1 MEGGGGVL
9 GVADHVPSQAGAG
22 HRRRDEAGTCGGDV
36 GGQLHR
42 TIPLEAALQKSFGQ
56 KLRGLFGFGS

>member
-1 MEGGGGVL
+1 V
-9 GVADHVPSQAGAG
+9 
-22 HRRRDEAGTCGGDV
+22 RRV
-36 GGQLHR
+36 GSPFLHR